1 MGPCPPPSASL
12 VGRGAMLLLSW
23 IVRVC
28 QEALGLDARLVA
40 YIRHLATMCGS
51 GCMPLPVPVPEPPVI
66 T

>member
-1 MGPCPPPSASL
+1 
-12 VGRGAMLLLSW
+12 MLLLSW